1 MHLLYG
7 GHVADASGTRR
18 ADVAIEDGR
27 ISAVG
32 PDDPALDV
40 ETAETVTDVSGKYVA
55 PGVIDSHVHLPM
67 DGRPDV
73 EEYLEDTA
81 YMASYRAAENLQT
94 ALSAGVTTVREL
106 GSRDTLAI
114 DAAAAVAE
122 GTIEGPTVVPA
133 GENVVMTGGHG
144 YWFGR
149 EADGVP
155 EIRKAVREQLKAG
168 AEVIKCMAT
177 GGVLTSGAQTGAPEL
192 TPEELE
198 ALVETA
204 SAKGIPTAAHAH
216 GDRGIENAVRA
227 GITSIEHGTFMSR
240 ETAAL
245 MAQRGTYW
253 VPTAS
258 ALRGIVEHGVDA
270 GIPEE
275 AVAKAEEA
283 AEAFGTAFEN
293 ALSAGVTV
301 AMGTDAGTPFNFFGD
316 IPRELSYMVEYGMTP
331 AGALEAATVNAA
343 ELLGLD
349 DVGRV
354 ESGYRADLVILEED
368 PNADATAWQSTTA
381 VYKGGSTVRC
391 GTDGSQSRW
400 YGDDGPHGG
409 GETEAF

>member
-1 MHLLYG
+1 MHLLCG

-18 ADVAIEDGR
+18 ADVAIEDGQ

-32 PDDPALDV
+32 TDDPAL
-40 ETAETVTDVSGKYVA
+40 EEANAERVTDVSGEYIA
-55 PGVIDSHVHLPM
+55 PGLIDSHVHLPM

-73 EEYLEDTA
+73 EEYLDDTA
-81 YMASYRAAENLQT
+81 YMASYRTAENLRT
-94 ALSAGVTTVREL
+94 AVSAGVTVVRDL
-106 GSRDTLAI
+106 GSRETLAI
-114 DAAAAVAE
+114 DAATAVAE
-122 GTIEGPTVVPA
+122 GTIEGPRVVAA

-149 EADGVP
+149 EADGP
-155 EIRKAVREQLKAG
+155 AEIRKAVREQLKAG

-204 SAKGIPTAAHAH
+204 SAKGVPTAAHAH

-240 ETAAL
+240 ETAKL
-245 MAQRGTYW
+245 MADRGTYW

-258 ALRGIVEHGVDA
+258 ALRGIVEHGVEA

-283 AEAFGTAFEN
+283 AEAFGSAFEN
-293 ALSAGVTV
+293 ALSAGVRV
-301 AMGTDAGTPFNFFGD
+301 AMGTDAGTPFNYFGN
-316 IPRELSYMVEYGMTP
+316 IPGELSYMVEYGMAPET
-331 AGALEAATVNAA
+331 ALEAATVNAA

-354 ESGYRADLVILEED
+354 ESGYRADLVVLDAD
-368 PNADATAWQSTTA
+368 PNTDATAWQSPTA
-381 VYKGGSTVRC
+381 VYK
-391 GTDGSQSRW
+391 DGSKIR
-400 YGDDGPHGG
+400 
-409 GETEAF
+409 